1 MTGQNKPTQDTTCR
15 SDECGRKQGR
25 QDRTSHDWPLGANAT
40 LALPP
45 EGSARPDLTTFKTTQ
60 EKPLAQRR
68 HSASLEHHRPEA
80 KLCFATR
87 YGFRRH
93 PCRCL
98 WRGSAHTTK
107 TTPRRLTILHLSQMR
122 RTLARTFILAIVATV
137 AYAFNGNE
145 ETDGKPSTIET
156 FPPDPQ
162 GGGFETAGNGQ
173 KKLVR
178 PANASQPTEKRRP
191 RKPLKFTPHQTTA
204 PTPPL
209 QGVS

>member
-1 MTGQNKPTQDTTCR
+1 
-15 SDECGRKQGR
+15 
-25 QDRTSHDWPLGANAT
+25 
-40 LALPP
+40 
-45 EGSARPDLTTFKTTQ
+45 
-60 EKPLAQRR
+60 
-68 HSASLEHHRPEA
+68 
-80 KLCFATR
+80 
-87 YGFRRH
+87 
-93 PCRCL
+93 
-98 WRGSAHTTK
+98 
-107 TTPRRLTILHLSQMR
+107 MR